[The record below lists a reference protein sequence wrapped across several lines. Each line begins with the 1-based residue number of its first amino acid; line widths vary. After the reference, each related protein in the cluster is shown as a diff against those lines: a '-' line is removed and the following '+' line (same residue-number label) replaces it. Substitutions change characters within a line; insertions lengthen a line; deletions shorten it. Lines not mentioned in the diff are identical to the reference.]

1 MSKRHGKIDENG
13 KRMRRGNN
21 SGSLFRK
28 PGGNVWYMRF
38 TERDKATGKVR
49 RIAKST
55 GTDDLDEAR
64 KKLTEEA
71 IRLGYGANVSQEE
84 HIAKLQ
90 KAAGDIKAKIE
101 HDKAKLEHE
110 AEERRKIERKAAED
124 AAAAERD
131 RNAVTFSEAWCLYAD
146 SKKRPDSGART
157 LAGYE
162 SQYQT
167 FTSWLKTKYPTVTK
181 MRDFTPTM
189 AEAFI
194 DHLDNTRSRS
204 TRNKFLIFLRTF
216 WRVLRWNPDAQLAT
230 DPWEGIRTVAASV
243 DQVKHRDLSLDQIAA
258 VAAVL
263 NSTEPVPGY
272 KIKDVFKFN
281 DADIRDE
288 LRALFATGLFTGARL
303 GDCATIKWSDIDTK
317 ARTWGYEPR
326 KTSRKYH
333 RRVTCYIH
341 PTLEKVL
348 AALPTFKS
356 HRGYALPT
364 IADIYLDKEPSML
377 TNRVQAIF
385 RAAGIETTTEGENG
399 TKSRTLIGFHSTRHF
414 FNSWLNNHGVNTEV
428 TNYLTCHD
436 QGRVTATYY
445 HQNREAIRAA
455 VLTLPTIPTFAGDAE
470 SSVDAPQ
477 AVTKINATASPRE
490 PSDAP
495 CTILDTLRTALAT
508 MSDSDLAAAL
518 DMVKAEAV
526 HRQEHKTA

>member
-1 MSKRHGKIDENG
+1 MSKRHGKIDKSG

-38 TERDKATGKVR
+38 SERDEATGKTKRVA
-49 RIAKST
+49 IST
-55 GTDDLDEAR
+55 GTADLDEAR
-64 KKLTEEA
+64 AKLAETA
-71 IRLGYGANVSQEE
+71 KRLGYGSDISHEA

-90 KAAGDIKAKIE
+90 DAAGDIKAKIE
-101 HDKAKLEHE
+101 RDRAQLERE
-110 AEERRKIERKAAED
+110 AEERREAERKAAED

-131 RNAVTFSEAWCLYAD
+131 RNAVKFSEAWVLYED
-146 SKKRPDSGART
+146 SKKRPDSGKRT

-167 FTSWLKTKYPTVTK
+167 FTSWLTAKHPKVTR
-181 MRDFTPTM
+181 MRDFTPSM
-189 AEAFI
+189 AEEFI

-230 DPWEGIRTVAASV
+230 DPWEGIRTRAASV
-243 DQVKHRDLSLDQIAA
+243 DQVQHKDLTLDQIAA

-288 LRALFATGLFTGARL
+288 LRALFAIGLFTGARL
-303 GDCATIKWSDIDTK
+303 GDCATIKWGDIDTA
-317 ARTWGYEPR
+317 ARTWTYEPR

-333 RRVTCYIH
+333 RRVTCAVH

-356 HRGYALPT
+356 RRGYALPAL
-364 IADIYLDKEPSML
+364 ADIYLDKEPSML
-377 TNRVQAIF
+377 TNRVQAVF
-385 RAAGIETTTEGENG
+385 RAAGIETTAEGENG
-399 TKSRTLIGFHSTRHF
+399 TKSRTLVGFHSTRHF
-414 FNSWLNNHGVNTEV
+414 FNSWLTNSGVNAEV
-428 TNYLTCHD
+428 VNYLTCHD
-436 QGRVTATYY
+436 QGKVTANYY
-445 HQNREAIRAA
+445 HANREAIRAA
-455 VLTLPTIPTFAGDAE
+455 VLTLPTIPTFTGDAQAA
-470 SSVDAPQ
+470 VDAPQ
-477 AVTKINATASPRE
+477 AVAEIAVATSPSE
-490 PSDAP
+490 TADAP
-495 CTILDTLRTALAT
+495 CAVLDALRTALAT
-508 MSDSDLAAAL
+508 MSDNDLAATL
-518 DMVKAEAV
+518 DMVKAEAD
-526 HRQEHKTA
+526 RRR